1 MVVVAVVVADVGA
14 GGEAG
19 GVVEASFVGAVSA
32 LASTITVRV
41 LVDVLP
47 QVSVAT

>member
-1 MVVVAVVVADVGA
+1 MVVVAVVVADVVA
-14 GGEAG
+14 GEEEEA
-19 GVVEASFVGAVSA
+19 VVEASFVGADP

-41 LVDVLP
+41 PVAVLP